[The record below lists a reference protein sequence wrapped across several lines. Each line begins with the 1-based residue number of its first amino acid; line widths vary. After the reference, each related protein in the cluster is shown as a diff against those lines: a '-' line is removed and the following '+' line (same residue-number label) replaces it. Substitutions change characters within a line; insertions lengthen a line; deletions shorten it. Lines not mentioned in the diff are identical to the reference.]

1 MKISFEN
8 PDKLNGLL
16 TIVVEEADYK
26 EEVEKALKDY
36 RKRANIPGF
45 RPGQVPMGLLKRQVG
60 PQVKMDAINKILG
73 ENLQKYIVDNKI
85 HMLGQPMA
93 SETQEAVELEKPAPY
108 TFKFD
113 IAVAPEF
120 NIELTNKDT
129 IDYYEIKV
137 DDKLIDQQVEMF
149 ANRAGHYD
157 KAEEFE
163 PEKRDM
169 LKGDIRELDANGNTL
184 EGGITVEGAVM
195 MPQYI
200 KVDDQKKLF
209 DGCKLGDIITFN
221 PRKAYPEGN
230 AEIASLLKIDRKEVE
245 NHTGDFSY
253 QITEISRFVNAENNK
268 ELWDS
273 VYGAEANINDEAAF
287 RAAIAEG
294 ISKQLERDSDYKFM
308 QDLRAYADKKVGD
321 LQFPD
326 ALLKRVMLANN
337 EDKGAEFV
345 EKNYEP
351 SIKEL
356 KWHLVRDQIA
366 KANNIQVEDADI
378 RESAAQMARAQFAQY
393 GMNNV
398 PDEYVNNYVEEMM
411 KKRENID
418 SFIEA
423 ALDRKLSVALKSV
436 VKLKKKSV
444 SLDEFNKLMMPA
456 EEAAAEKPAKAKRTK
471 KADKAEKEEK

>member
-93 SETQEAVELEKPAPY
+93 SETQEAGELEKPAPY

-129 IDYYEIKV
+129 IDYYDIKV

-209 DGCKLGDIITFN
+209 DGSKLGDIITFN
-221 PRKAYPEGN
+221 PRKAYPEGD

-471 KADKAEKEEK
+471 KADKAEKEDK

>member
-157 KAEEFE
+157 KTEEFE

-326 ALLKRVMLANN
+326 ALLKRIMLANN
-337 EDKGAEFV
+337 KDKGAEFV